1 VAKLAGRVA
10 VVTGASRGIGKAV
23 AKLFAQEGALVVVTA
38 RSETENE
45 RLPGTIHRTVDE
57 IQSDGCQALAI
68 RCDIRHEDEVEAM
81 ARQAVEAFGSVDVLI
96 NNAAAT
102 FPAPAKDF
110 PLKRWDIIM
119 DVNVRGTFLCIR
131 SVLPG
136 MLERGGGS
144 IVNITS
150 GAGVM
155 EARLHQ
161 GRLPSLGY
169 GVSKAAVNKLT
180 INLAKEL
187 EADGVAVNALMPKTA
202 VATEGALA
210 FFGGKVD
217 PSFTGP
223 ENMAQASL
231 HLALQTPAGLT
242 GWVGYDEDL
251 RAETGAW

>member
-1 VAKLAGRVA
+1 MKLESKVV

-23 AKLFAQEGALVVVTA
+23 AKLFAQEGAKVVVTA
-38 RSETENE
+38 RSETESE

-57 IQSDGCQALAI
+57 IRSDGGLALAI
-68 RCDIRHEDEVEAM
+68 RCDIRHEEEVEAM
-81 ARQAVEAFGSVDVLI
+81 AQRATAAFGPVDILV

-102 FPAPAKDF
+102 YPAPATDF
-110 PLKRWDIIM
+110 PVKRWDVIM
-119 DVNVRGTFLCIR
+119 DVNVRGSFLCIR
-131 SVLPG
+131 AVLPG
-136 MLERGGGS
+136 MLARRSGV
-144 IVNITS
+144 IVNMTS

-155 EARLHQ
+155 EARTHQ

-187 EADGVAVNALMPKTA
+187 EGEGVAVNAVMPKTA

-217 PSFTGP
+217 PSYTGP

-231 HLALQTPAGLT
+231 HLAQQTPSSRT
-242 GWVGYDEDL
+242 GWIGYDEDL

>member
-1 VAKLAGRVA
+1 MKLDGKVA

-23 AKLFAQEGALVVVTA
+23 AELFAREGAKVVVTA
-38 RSETENE
+38 RSETESE

-57 IQSDGCQALAI
+57 IQADGGQALAI
-68 RCDIRHEDEVEAM
+68 RCDIRHEEEVEAM
-81 ARQAVEAFGSVDVLI
+81 ARQTVAAFGPVDILI

-102 FPAPAKDF
+102 YPAPAQDF

-119 DVNVRGTFLCIR
+119 DVNVRGSFLCIR
-131 SVLPG
+131 SVLPA
-136 MLERGGGS
+136 MIERRAGS

-155 EARLHQ
+155 EARTHQ

-169 GVSKAAVNKLT
+169 GVSKAALNKLT
-180 INLAKEL
+180 INLSKEL
-187 EADGVAVNALMPKTA
+187 EGDGVAVNALMPKTA
-202 VATEGALA
+202 VATEGAIA

-217 PSFTGP
+217 PSYTGP

-231 HLALQTPAGLT
+231 HLALQTPASRS

>member
-1 VAKLAGRVA
+1 MKLDGRVA

-23 AKLFAQEGALVVVTA
+23 AKLFAREGAKVVVTA
-38 RSETENE
+38 RSETERE

-57 IQSDGCQALAI
+57 IQSDGGQALAI
-68 RCDIRHEDEVEAM
+68 RCDIRHEEEVEAM
-81 ARQAVEAFGSVDVLI
+81 VRQTVAAFGPVDILI

-102 FPAPAKDF
+102 YPAPATDF

-119 DVNVRGTFLCIR
+119 DVNVRGSFLCIR

-136 MLERGGGS
+136 MLERHSGS
-144 IVNITS
+144 IVNMTS

-155 EARLHQ
+155 EARTHR

-231 HLALQTPAGLT
+231 HLAQQTPAGRS